1 MRRREEVLLVIY
13 RPGPSF
19 LVLLRSPESP
29 AAAKRTRSGSFARSK
44 SALADSDLALSR
56 GYWHLV
62 AGGVEE
68 GEAPDAAALRELGE
82 ETGLTQPGRFAPI
95 PLELGYQ
102 GMDDDLL
109 VTLHPYSVAVEADW
123 EPVLNEEHVEYRWCS
138 ELEAEKLLEYPEPL
152 DALRQVARQL
162 EVAT

>member
-1 MRRREEVLLVIY
+1 MKARDEVLLVIY

-19 LVLLRSPESP
+19 LVLLRSPESH
-29 AAAKRTRSGSFARSK
+29 
-44 SALADSDLALSR
+44 

-68 GEAPDAAALRELGE
+68 GEVPDAAALRELGE
-82 ETGLTQPGRFAPI
+82 ETGLTQPGQFAPI

-102 GMDDDLL
+102 GMDEDVR
-109 VTLHPYSVAVEADW
+109 VTLHPYSVQVPADW

-138 ELEAEKLLEYPEPL
+138 ELQAEELLEYPEPL
-152 DALRQVARQL
+152 DALRQVAREL
-162 EVAT
+162 EVGA